1 MAIAMMEQEFSN
13 PNALDDQAFIDYF
26 EAKIAMAIK
35 RFDMFK
41 PDDKILV
48 AVSGGK
54 DSTTVLYILKK
65 LGFKIEALTVDVLI
79 GRYTK
84 TNLENIQLFC
94 SLHEIPLHL
103 VSFRDNFGYSLCYLQ
118 AILRTRGLDLKSCT
132 TCGVLRRYLINK
144 NIRERGAT
152 VVVTG
157 HNLDDECQ
165 QVMMNLF
172 RNTPSL
178 SARMGPK
185 PGLIRSS
192 AFVPRVKPLYFV
204 TNAEVER
211 YSKLQNFPVAYGEC
225 PCSRDAFRHSIKHW
239 LNGLEAKDP
248 MIKYNIISRFMQALP
263 NLKEACKTDELPPEC
278 SQCGEP
284 CSESVCKTCEILSK
298 L

>member
-1 MAIAMMEQEFSN
+1 MTTAVLKQEFG
-13 PNALDDQAFIDYF
+13 PLGGLPDAEFMEAFESRVAQTISRC
-26 EAKIAMAIK
+26 K
-35 RFDMFK
+35 MFGLN
-41 PDDKILV
+41 DKILV

-54 DSTTVLYILKK
+54 DSTTVLYLLKK
-65 LGFKIEALTVDVLI
+65 LGYSIEALTVDVLI

-84 TNLENIQLFC
+84 TNLENIQAFC
-94 SLHEIPLHL
+94 KQYEIPLHL

-118 AILRTRGLDLKSCT
+118 AMLRSRGLDLKSCT

-144 NIRERGAT
+144 NIRELGAS

-172 RNTPSL
+172 RNTL
-178 SARMGPK
+178 NLCARMGPK
-185 PGLIRSS
+185 PGLKGD
-192 AFVPRVKPLYFV
+192 ALFVPRVKPLYFV

-211 YSKLQNFPVAYGEC
+211 YSKLQGFPVAYGEC
-225 PCSRDAFRHSIKHW
+225 PCSRNAFRHSMKHW
-239 LNGLEAKDP
+239 LNVLEEKDSFV
-248 MIKYNIISRFMQALP
+248 KYNVISRFLDSLP
-263 NLKEACKTDELPPEC
+263 GLKNMYKTNENPSRC

-284 CSESVCKTCEILSK
+284 ASDLVCKTCEILSR

>member
-1 MAIAMMEQEFSN
+1 MSIAVLKQEFGPLGSL
-13 PNALDDQAFIDYF
+13 PDTEFIAAFESRVAQTIS
-26 EAKIAMAIK
+26 KSK
-35 RFDMFK
+35 MFSLQ
-41 PDDKILV
+41 DKIVV

-54 DSTTVLYILKK
+54 DSTTVLYLLKK
-65 LGFKIEALTVDVLI
+65 LGYTIEALTVDVLI

-94 SLHEIPLHL
+94 KQHEIPLHL

-144 NIRERGAT
+144 NIRELGAS

-172 RNTPSL
+172 RNTLQL

-185 PGLIRSS
+185 PGLKED
-192 AFVPRVKPLYFV
+192 ALFVPRVKPLYFV

-211 YSKLQNFPVAYGEC
+211 YSKLQGFPVAYGEC

-239 LNGLEAKDP
+239 LNDLEQTDP
-248 MIKYNIISRFMQALP
+248 CVKYNAISRFLESLP
-263 NLKEACKTDELPPEC
+263 ALKEMYKTNQSPSRC

-284 CSESVCKTCEILSK
+284 ASDAVCKTCEILRT